1 MNKLLLILLLLPIFA
16 SANSAGLVSGI
27 WFETTPVTDF
37 KEVSVYS
44 VVHNQTD
51 EQIQGIA
58 TLFVDGDAVVAEDV
72 VVKRGDITRVGI
84 PYKFSAGPHKVNMH
98 FTANNES
105 EVTSLELT
113 GTIIIVVKDSDGD
126 GIKDS
131 DEVLDIDDSDPLVN
145 QEEGLTNMSKQLLQK
160 ITKNKL
166 ATSTILTSIND
177 ARERGATVMRDYEEE
192 SRESLEELQNK
203 ENLTKAEEGKKREH
217 QLAAVG
223 ASGVGAVLESD
234 WLFYVH
240 VLVLVLSVG
249 HLGWKFFASRFRT
262 VEEE

>member
-1 MNKLLLILLLLPIFA
+1 MFPVMA

-37 KEVSVYS
+37 KETSVYS

-58 TLFVDGDAVVAEDV
+58 TLFVDGEAVVAEDV

-113 GTIIIVVKDSDGD
+113 GAIIIVVKDSDGD
-126 GIKDS
+126 GIEDTRDTDDDNDGIS
-131 DEVLDIDDSDPLVN
+131 DADDTEPLVK
-145 QEEGLTNMSKQLLQK
+145 QEESVSNVSKQLIQK
-160 ITKNKL
+160 ITKNKV
-166 ATSTILTSIND
+166 ATSSILTSIND
-177 ARERGATVMRDYEEE
+177 VRERGATVMREYEEE

-203 ENLTKAEEGKKREH
+203 GNLTKAEEGKKREH

-249 HLGWKFFASRFRT
+249 HLGWKLFISRFRR